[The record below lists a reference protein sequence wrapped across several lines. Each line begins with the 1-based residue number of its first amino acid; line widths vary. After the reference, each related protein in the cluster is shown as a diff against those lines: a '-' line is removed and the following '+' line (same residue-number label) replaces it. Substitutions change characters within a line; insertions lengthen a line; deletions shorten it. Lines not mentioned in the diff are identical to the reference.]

1 MRTQFGTILAAVGG
15 IGSAALLSLPLAA
28 FADESPID
36 VSPDCVYSA
45 DTLGSPHNIKTAG
58 DQSALWSATRRAG
71 ETVTLV
77 SPNGVRTTLIS
88 ADSAAMSAALT
99 LNAGGVWTVEN
110 SVQGIATFTVRHS
123 LYGTQGAGTDSS
135 PAKLVDGDELIDIGA
150 GAGYVFRLEPVDGL
164 LGELK
169 ILSGFRL
176 DMADG
181 GKWRILTSTD
191 GCLYVGTDTVYPADS
206 KATGP
211 DRATTK
217 KTALPVAYSG
227 DDWVREMSKTAT
239 LTITS
244 PDGTETI
251 VERTGTGAEP
261 FKFGKLGEWT
271 VQLAMADGT
280 TRTAIVTINP
290 DAGFVLTFQ

>member
-1 MRTQFGTILAAVGG
+1 M
-15 IGSAALLSLPLAA
+15 
-28 FADESPID
+28 
-36 VSPDCVYSA
+36 
-45 DTLGSPHNIKTAG
+45 
-58 DQSALWSATRRAG
+58 
-71 ETVTLV
+71 
-77 SPNGVRTTLIS
+77 
-88 ADSAAMSAALT
+88 
-99 LNAGGVWTVEN
+99 
-110 SVQGIATFTVRHS
+110 
-123 LYGTQGAGTDSS
+123 
-135 PAKLVDGDELIDIGA
+135 
-150 GAGYVFRLEPVDGL
+150 FRLEPVDGL

-169 ILSGFRL
+169 IPSGFRL

-251 VERTGTGAEP
+251 VERTSTGAEP

-290 DAGFVLTFQ
+290 DAGFVLTFR